1 MISYTITAYNE
12 SYELNL
18 LLEYLISRI
27 TNDDEIIIQ
36 CDSEKVT
43 DEVEGVISDYID
55 KFNRLVYV
63 KFPLGNDFSNFK
75 NNLKKYC
82 SEKWI
87 FNIDAD
93 EVPSEFLLNNLHS
106 ILTDNSEVDIIIVPR
121 WNMVEGITDDHIK
134 KWGWNFD
141 EYERVNWPDYQTRI
155 YKNKEN
161 IVWKNN
167 VHERLNGYES
177 YSAFPEEKEFSLL
190 HFKTIERQ
198 EIQNKFYEEIAEVQ

>member
-1 MISYTITAYNE
+1 MKWKELYQTILT
-12 SYELNL
+12 NL
-18 LLEYLISRI
+18 M
-27 TNDDEIIIQ
+27 
-36 CDSEKVT
+36 
-43 DEVEGVISDYID
+43 
-55 KFNRLVYV
+55 VYV

-155 YKNKEN
+155 YKNKEQV
-161 IVWKNN
+161 IPFYLIKDLHIDFLAQPSKNYFIN
-167 VHERLNGYES
+167 Y
-177 YSAFPEEKEFSLL
+177 KFSICYYINL
-190 HFKTIERQ
+190 Q
-198 EIQNKFYEEIAEVQ
+198 SNK